1 MPPELGG
8 HPEQPIPEFAA
19 PGLRAAGGRSSRG
32 ATAMSP
38 RSWSPA
44 SGPSADP
51 ADPPSLSATN
61 VLLPVATAFPFL
73 TP

>member
-1 MPPELGG
+1 M
-8 HPEQPIPEFAA
+8 PEFDA

-32 ATAMSP
+32 ATAMTP

-44 SGPSADP
+44 SGPN

>member
-1 MPPELGG
+1 VPPESGG
-8 HPEQPIPEFAA
+8 HPEPPIPEFVDL
-19 PGLRAAGGRSSRG
+19 GLRAAGGRSSRG
-32 ATAMSP
+32 AIAMFP

-51 ADPPSLSATN
+51 PSLSATN
-61 VLLPVATAFPFL
+61 ALLPVATAFPFL